1 MANDGPNFNENQNLL
16 IGLAVITF
24 LLFFAFIDEDDEL
37 ASVCCCTTILLL
49 LAIPFAATN
58 NINNTSTYAPIEPS
72 SLFSNELS
80 KDIKNSKKRK
90 PTNPKDMPFEWRQL
104 KEIYPEAELDE
115 YSDYYNF
122 KDGNWDMMGLRE
134 DLDLMIKRTGKKPTE
149 NRPHK
154 ESDFKS
160 MPNMAL
166 RKLLREK
173 GLPTTGVKSKLIARL
188 VDSVKDDQ
196 KIKEKSSDNNNK
208 KTEIKRKTAKKTTT
222 KKVTKPKNEEKTT
235 TIECPDCSATM
246 EIPDVSGMQEVE
258 CSECGIK
265 GEIEL

>member
-1 MANDGPNFNENQNLL
+1 MAGDELTFNDNQKTLL
-16 IGLAVITF
+16 GLAAFTF
-24 LLFFAFIDEDDEL
+24 FIFIIMIDDDD
-37 ASVCCCTTILLL
+37 SMICCCTTILLL
-49 LAIPFAATN
+49 LAVPFAATN

-90 PTNPKDMPFEWRQL
+90 PANPKDMPFEWRQL

-188 VDSVKDDQ
+188 VDSVKEEQ
-196 KIKEKSSDNNNK
+196 KIKEKSSANNNK
-208 KTEIKRKTAKKTTT
+208 KTEIKRKTVKKSTT

-246 EIPDVSGMQEVE
+246 EIPDISGVQEVE

>member
-1 MANDGPNFNENQNLL
+1 MSYKRSKVFS
-16 IGLAVITF
+16 IFKKKKIRY
-24 LLFFAFIDEDDEL
+24 
-37 ASVCCCTTILLL
+37 LLL
-49 LAIPFAATN
+49 N
-58 NINNTSTYAPIEPS
+58 NKSQITVVFFHGFMS
-72 SLFSNELS
+72 
-80 KDIKNSKKRK
+80 
-90 PTNPKDMPFEWRQL
+90 DM
-104 KEIYPEAELDE
+104 
-115 YSDYYNF
+115 
-122 KDGNWDMMGLRE
+122 
-134 DLDLMIKRTGKKPTE
+134 TGKKPTE